1 LRKLLTLIRKAFVK
15 FVKTEAMEAIRRILT
30 PKSRKLQI
38 TIPENLVNE
47 ELEVI
52 ILSSRKVTSAPAN
65 GYKSLK
71 GKLTT
76 EDMAGLLNH
85 VEESRKEWT

>member
-1 LRKLLTLIRKAFVK
+1 
-15 FVKTEAMEAIRRILT
+15 MEAIRRILT

-52 ILSSRKVTSAPAN
+52 ILSPGRVKATPAN

-71 GKLTT
+71 GKLTN
-76 EDMAGLLNH
+76 EDVAGLLNH

>member
-1 LRKLLTLIRKAFVK
+1 
-15 FVKTEAMEAIRRILT
+15 MEAIRRILT

-52 ILSSRKVTSAPAN
+52 ILSPGRVNATPAN
-65 GYKSLK
+65 VYKSLK
-71 GKLTT
+71 GKLTN
-76 EDMAGLLNH
+76 EDTAGLLNH